1 MESEKQEYISKNTE
15 KPNKNMCIQANN
27 VYTRRQDQC
36 IRNDITDSEEGNDFK
51 SLPSW
56 YNFMRVDKC
65 EGTW

>member
-1 MESEKQEYISKNTE
+1 
-15 KPNKNMCIQANN
+15 MCIQANN

>member
-1 MESEKQEYISKNTE
+1 MESEKQEYVVKQKHR
-15 KPNKNMCIQANN
+15 KPNKNVKTNN